1 MKKLTLLLLVFFA
14 FTTTTAFAQT
24 KTNKKQQQY
33 QCTQKDLD
41 LTWVMFRM
49 GADYL
54 YYRTRDPFYWF
65 YLECKEKELIRKYCH
80 LNSLSVE
87 QAAEILIRERQKYI
101 QELEKP
107 DI

>member
-1 MKKLTLLLLVFFA
+1 MKNLILLLLVFFA

-41 LTWVMFRM
+41 LTWVMFTM

-54 YYRTRDPFYWF
+54 YYRTKDPFYWL
-65 YLECKEKELIRKYCH
+65 YIDYKGKELVKKHCH
-80 LNSLSVE
+80 KNLSVDE
-87 QAAEILIRERQKYI
+87 AVNILIKERQKYI

-107 DI
+107 DV